1 MEEEKGR
8 GSGIEIAV
16 AVGSQPDG
24 SRLRDS
30 SVISAKKDD
39 FTTQRM
45 HIYQQLQPRSSRY
58 PWKSRGIPVLFKC
71 LCDVAHRAAR
81 YVHYTVMDS

>member
-1 MEEEKGR
+1 MGG

-45 HIYQQLQPRSSRY
+45 HIYQQSQPRSSQY
-58 PWKSRGIPVLFKC
+58 Q
-71 LCDVAHRAAR
+71 
-81 YVHYTVMDS
+81 YVSMEV